1 MNATDKDI
9 LEILYRRYYSA
20 ALLYCTA
27 LCGDIH
33 TAEDIVADA
42 FVKAYLSL
50 PDNVPSFHF
59 WLLRVCKNL
68 WIDQLR
74 RQKHL
79 TSGEPLQYMADPT
92 TPESKYIQN
101 EQRQALWNAI
111 STLSPL
117 DRELVTLHYF
127 SGLPLN
133 EIAVLMGK
141 PYTAVRQRLTRL
153 RQTLRQRMEEQGY
166 GKES

>member
-1 MNATDKDI
+1 M
-9 LEILYRRYYSA
+9 EMLYRKYYSA

-27 LCGDIH
+27 LCGD
-33 TAEDIVADA
+33 TQLAEDLIADA

-50 PDNVPSFHF
+50 PNDVPSFHY

-74 RQKHL
+74 KQKHL
-79 TSGEPLQYMADPT
+79 TSEEPLQYMADPV
-92 TPESKYIQN
+92 TPESRYIQN
-101 EQRQALWNAI
+101 EQRQALWRAI
-111 STLSPL
+111 GTLSPL

-133 EIAVLMGK
+133 EIAALLGK
-141 PYTAVRQRLTRL
+141 PYTAVRQRIARL
-153 RQTLRQRMEEQGY
+153 RQTLKLRMEEQGY
-166 GKES
+166 GKY